1 MKQKNN
7 MNFIFYKN
15 KLLIKINYDDFI
27 FKIKSVKNKK
37 SKKIKVKWKKAKRA
51 KGYEVQYAR
60 NSLFTKSVKTKSTKK
75 LSLTIARLKKNKK
88 YYVRVRAYTKD
99 SSGKKIY
106 GSWSKVKKVK
116 IKK

>member
-1 MKQKNN
+1 MNSSKN
-7 MNFIFYKN
+7 Y
-15 KLLIKINYDDFI
+15 
-27 FKIKSVKNKK
+27 IKSHENKK
-37 SKKIKVKWKKAKRA
+37 SKKVKVKWKKAKRA